1 MRDNQGTYSLRG
13 INMEIIIVSVIAAVF
28 LLMASLWSDF
38 ATFLNFPIVTFF
50 VVLIGIGVILFYIRY
65 FAKKRRN

>member
-1 MRDNQGTYSLRG
+1 
-13 INMEIIIVSVIAAVF
+13 MEIIIVSVIAAVF
-28 LLMASLWSDF
+28 LLMASLWSYF